1 LTGHRSFYEQ
11 AHALL
16 EEGLQLCRMLG
27 APRRQWVNQLINVGW
42 FALHQQD
49 FGRAR
54 AALEEYLA
62 EDSGKTSSGIA
73 SAHDSLGLV
82 ALYEGDREDAARRF
96 RQAIALAREAGAKR
110 TMAAALYGLAAVA
123 AIDGDAERST
133 RLWSAADAIRQSTD
147 SPLST
152 QEQLIVERY
161 LEAAQAT
168 PAGDGEGTS
177 ARAKG
182 TSMKLDEALAYALE
196 QLNSGPGAP
205 DELSRA

>member
-133 RLWSAADAIRQSTD
+133 RLWSAADASGNRRTRLYRHRS
-147 SPLST
+147 SSSLSVT
-152 QEQLIVERY
+152 WRRPRPRP
-161 LEAAQAT
+161 
-168 PAGDGEGTS
+168 PAMVRGRRRGQR
-177 ARAKG
+177 AR
-182 TSMKLDEALAYALE
+182 
-196 QLNSGPGAP
+196 
-205 DELSRA
+205 R